1 MLEKATLGQCKG
13 KKAQHLAEPDT
24 LAISQQG
31 AGEPDKA
38 TSGSSTLPAHNN
50 TQPSLGETGTTA
62 SVALPVSGLDRE
74 PTDQSTAPSVSVAKL
89 QHEPVQSQFQEHQVS
104 NTHLNDLARM
114 DAGAKGSFPQSGIS
128 KLDGASNPSTRAI
141 MCPAEPDTTV
151 SEDEDSSEE
160 EEAFQHMDGVIADV
174 DKSLTGPPSLT
185 TAISKIQDLDGVIAA
200 LNGLLMKSTSTSKKL
215 DTTFNPKDDKP
226 DINESKKHPPSS
238 PPSSQPHS
246 KAQ

>member
-1 MLEKATLGQCKG
+1 
-13 KKAQHLAEPDT
+13 
-24 LAISQQG
+24 
-31 AGEPDKA
+31 
-38 TSGSSTLPAHNN
+38 
-50 TQPSLGETGTTA
+50 
-62 SVALPVSGLDRE
+62 
-74 PTDQSTAPSVSVAKL
+74 
-89 QHEPVQSQFQEHQVS
+89 VS

-174 DKSLTGPPSLT
+174 DKLLIGPPSLT
-185 TAISKIQDLDGVIAA
+185 TAISKIHLDGVIAA